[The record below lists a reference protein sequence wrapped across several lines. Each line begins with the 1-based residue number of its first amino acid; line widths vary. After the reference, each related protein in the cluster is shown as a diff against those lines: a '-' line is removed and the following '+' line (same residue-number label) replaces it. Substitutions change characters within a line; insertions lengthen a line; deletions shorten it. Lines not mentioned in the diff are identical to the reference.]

1 MFLTLKLMNSSAR
14 RTNPT
19 TDMAKL
25 ITCIVAFAAVVSLL
39 FLSCTGLSAKRPV
52 FKNTKWVCVEEMFVA
67 DAGTETDTT
76 TLEFGPGNE
85 VVIRRSWFLPA
96 HPAMYVNPDGTIDTI
111 AAMSNEYTSKGTWKY
126 RRGKL
131 TVTLEDGSQE
141 EFDYEEGM
149 LVQKGA
155 VGGVKVFRR
164 Q

>member
-1 MFLTLKLMNSSAR
+1 M
-14 RTNPT
+14 
-19 TDMAKL
+19 DMTKH
-25 ITCIVAFAAVVSLL
+25 ITRIVAFAATL
-39 FLSCTGLSAKRPV
+39 FLILLSSIDLTAKRPV
-52 FKNTKWVCVEEMFVA
+52 FKNTTWAYVEEMFVA
-67 DAGTETDTT
+67 DAGNGTDTT

-85 VVIRRSWFLPA
+85 IVIRHAWFLPA
-96 HPAMYVNPDGTIDTI
+96 HPAMYVNPDGSIDTI

-131 TVTLEDGSQE
+131 TVTLEDGSKE
-141 EFDYEEGM
+141 EFDYVEGM

>member
-1 MFLTLKLMNSSAR
+1 MKRSFT
-14 RTNPT
+14 
-19 TDMAKL
+19 
-25 ITCIVAFAAVVSLL
+25 IIAFALL
-39 FLSCTGLSAKRPV
+39 FLLASIDLTAKRPV
-52 FKNTKWVCVEEMFVA
+52 FKNTTWAYVEEMFVA
-67 DAGTETDTT
+67 DAGTGTDTT

-85 VVIRRSWFLPA
+85 IVIRHAWFLPA

-111 AAMSNEYTSKGTWKY
+111 AAMSNEYTSTGTWKY

>member
-1 MFLTLKLMNSSAR
+1 MKRSFT
-14 RTNPT
+14 
-19 TDMAKL
+19 
-25 ITCIVAFAAVVSLL
+25 IIAFALL
-39 FLSCTGLSAKRPV
+39 FLLASIDLTAKRPV
-52 FKNTKWVCVEEMFVA
+52 FKNTKWAYVEEMFVA
-67 DAGTETDTT
+67 DAGTGTDTT

-85 VVIRRSWFLPA
+85 IVIRHAWFLPA

-131 TVTLEDGSQE
+131 TVTLEDGSKE
-141 EFDYEEGM
+141 EFDYVEGM
-149 LVQKGA
+149 LVHKGA